1 MSTKV
6 EPTPLS
12 SSDDGSRKAD
22 LKCFS
27 SSIDLARKFIATV
40 KTLASNSEYRCV
52 AELIDQI
59 PPLEQSVLS
68 KDREIQGLK
77 EKNRELEEESE
88 KASRRLIR
96 AYEREYDRFKDE
108 KSALDGKISGL
119 EELSKAQEENVNRL
133 MASESELR
141 EKGRQV
147 KNMWVAEKQKL
158 SEANKEIKKM
168 EVEAN
173 KALIENSRLDKELT
187 QVRAELSGV
196 RTSFERAKA
205 KVSVLEQELC
215 SKDKSLTAIEGL
227 GVTLS
232 EECYEKS

>member
-1 MSTKV
+1 MSAIA
-6 EPTPLS
+6 EPAPLAS
-12 SSDDGSRKAD
+12 SGSDSCKLD
-22 LKCFS
+22 LKS
-27 SSIDLARKFIATV
+27 LSDSIELALKFTATV
-40 KTLASNSEYRCV
+40 KTLASNSEYRYV
-52 AELIDQI
+52 AELIDQV
-59 PPLEQSVLS
+59 PRLEQSVLS

-147 KNMWVAEKQKL
+147 KNMWVAEREKL
-158 SEANKEIKKM
+158 SEANKKIKNL
-168 EVEAN
+168 EGEAN
-173 KALIENSRLDKELT
+173 RALTENSRLDKELT

-196 RTSFERAKA
+196 RTSFERAEA
-205 KVSVLEQELC
+205 KVSGLEQELC
-215 SKDKSLTAIEGL
+215 SKDKSLMAIEEL

-232 EECYEKS
+232 EGCYDKL